1 MGSASYDSAQPTE
14 QHTLEA
20 SFALL
25 EHCLQQLAALA
36 PVADPNQLVDLIP
49 PIPSTAQQLILV
61 ELIKFD
67 LAASRQR
74 PELRKVHPSSHDS
87 PSRDRRLES
96 SSAEQAPPDS
106 TPPRSLEFY
115 WPAAARILPAEHI
128 PIDLVLEEA
137 QLRRGAG
144 EEIHWDDYRQR
155 FPDLAETI
163 GKWLASGETNIERQ
177 AAAPTASQVPELPIG
192 SVVDD
197 FQILKQLG
205 EGAFARVYLAKQ
217 ISMQRLVAL
226 KASTRGSEEPL
237 ALSQLDHPNIVR
249 VHDQRAITQPTAI
262 LLYMQY
268 LPGGT
273 LSDCIKLLRE
283 LPTNDWNGGKL
294 LQSIDRNLLDAN
306 QSVPEQSSIRSEVAE
321 MSWPKTVAWIGIQ
334 LAEGLDY
341 ASQKSVL
348 HRDVKPANILL
359 SAEAIPK
366 LVDFNVSCSGLSGRA
381 GAAAYFGGSL
391 GYMSPEQ
398 LRVADPTDPL
408 TADRLDVRSDL
419 YALGMVLWELWQGR
433 RPWTLI
439 DLASNWTEAVGMQ
452 RRLRG
457 EAYALNRPAQN
468 PTERVLEKV
477 LRSLLAIEPD
487 QRPQTGKEI
496 AARLRL
502 ALNPEL
508 ATRFEPAP
516 KSLAGRLLRVSVL
529 LLSALIIFGPNTAA
543 SIFNYDYNY
552 RRMAALQSVPNIVND
567 FIYVSKW
574 VNGVVYPLGLILFLS
589 IMWPIVRIVH
599 RSQRGLPA
607 SQSEISRLWNI
618 GNQATLICG
627 VLWAV
632 SGMVFAVS
640 FSSLQSEFGYAEA
653 IHFFLSLVLCG
664 GVAWIYPYF
673 GMTLMAVLIYYP
685 RVIAPTMSDPGFPER
700 CHRVRRHSLWYLLSA
715 AAIPLT
721 AVGALV
727 FRSDLPRNL
736 ILAGVCV
743 TGLGLVASFLAHQK
757 LQETLRQFER
767 VLGNRD

>member
-1 MGSASYDSAQPTE
+1 MSDQNHYSAELTE

-20 SFALL
+20 SFGLL
-25 EHCLQQLAALA
+25 EICLQQLARIA
-36 PVADPNQLVDLIP
+36 PVADAQQLVELIP
-49 PIPSTAQQLILV
+49 PIPRPSQQLILV

-67 LAASRQR
+67 LAAGSC
-74 PELRKVHPSSHDS
+74 
-87 PSRDRRLES
+87 RRL
-96 SSAEQAPPDS
+96 
-106 TPPRSLEFY
+106 LEFY
-115 WPAAARILPAEHI
+115 WPAVADILPVESL
-128 PIDLVLEEA
+128 PIDLILEEA

-144 EEIHWDDYRQR
+144 EELQFDDYQQR
-155 FPDLAETI
+155 FPNLADTI
-163 GKWLASGETNIERQ
+163 GKWLAAGETNSEPQVSALTTNR
-177 AAAPTASQVPELPIG
+177 VPELPVG
-192 SVVDD
+192 GVVDD
-197 FQILKQLG
+197 FQILSLLG

-217 ISMQRLVAL
+217 LSMQRLVAL
-226 KASTRGSEEPL
+226 KASSRGSEEPQ

-273 LSDCIKLLRE
+273 LADCIKLLRNT
-283 LPTNDWNGGKL
+283 PPVQWNGRL
-294 LQSIDRNLLDAN
+294 LLNSIDRHLLEAN
-306 QSVPEQSSIRSEVAE
+306 QSVPEQSTIRSEVAA
-321 MSWPKTVAWIGIQ
+321 MSWPMVVAWIGIQ
-334 LAEGLDY
+334 LAEGLNY
-341 ASQKSVL
+341 ASQKNVL

-391 GYMSPEQ
+391 AYMSPEQ
-398 LRVADPTDPL
+398 LRVADPTDAL
-408 TADRLDVRSDL
+408 TADQLDSRSDL

-439 DLASNWTEAVGMQ
+439 DLASNWTEAVRMQ
-452 RRLRG
+452 RRIRN
-457 EAYALNRPAQN
+457 EPFALNQATQH

-477 LRSLLAIEPD
+477 LRSLLTIEPD
-487 QRPQTGKEI
+487 KRPQTGKEI

-502 ALNPEL
+502 ALHPEL

-516 KSLAGRLLRVSVL
+516 GSLAGRLQRTPVL

-552 RRMAALQSVPNIVND
+552 RRMTELQSVPNILSD
-567 FIYVSKW
+567 FKFVSNW
-574 VNGVVYPLGLILFLS
+574 VNGVVYPLGLLLFLL
-589 IMWPIVRIVH
+589 IMWPIAKIVL
-599 RSQRGLPA
+599 RSHQGLPA
-607 SQSEISRLWNI
+607 EQSDISRLWNI

-640 FSSLQSEFGYAEA
+640 FSSMHVEFSYGEA
-653 IHFFLSLVLCG
+653 FHFFLSLVLCG

-673 GMTLMAVLIYYP
+673 GMTLLAVLIYYP
-685 RVIAPTMSDPGFPER
+685 RVIAPTMSDRGFAQR
-700 CHRVRRHSLWYLLSA
+700 CRRVRQHSLWYLLSA

-727 FRSDLPRNL
+727 FRRDLPGNL
-736 ILAGVCV
+736 VLAGVCV
-743 TGLGLVASFLAHQK
+743 TGLGLVASFFAHQK
-757 LQETLRQFER
+757 LEETLRQFER
-767 VLGNRD
+767 VFASRD